1 MLFMIDIE
9 PDLFN
14 MMVDLLLLGLFM
26 FIGGVINNI
35 FVKIIKVLSKIY
47 FFYKHDLSNENYVV
61 FRKFFD

>member
-1 MLFMIDIE
+1 MIDIE